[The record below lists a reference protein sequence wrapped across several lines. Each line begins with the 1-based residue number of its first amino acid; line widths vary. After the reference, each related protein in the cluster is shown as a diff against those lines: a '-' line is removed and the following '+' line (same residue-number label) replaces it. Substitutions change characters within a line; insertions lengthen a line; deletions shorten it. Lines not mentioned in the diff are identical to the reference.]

1 MPEAGELYL
10 LPKRENNWH
19 LNNVVNELRR
29 VRQAWRDEHAKNNY
43 RNKRSLPSR
52 ESVNSVADTLIKVLY
67 PMRLGDVDLRKEGED
82 YYVGHLLGTALD
94 RLTEE
99 ALLELYYQSDEQAEN
114 EVLLQ
119 EAVRRVQQFANRLP
133 VIRQRLDGDILAAY
147 QGDPSARSMDDVLLC
162 YPGIHAVMHY
172 RLAHELHQLDLP
184 LLARIIT
191 ERRIARPES
200 IFIPVRRL
208 MTDSLS
214 ITEPAWSLVK
224 PPSSVNEYV
233 FIKPSPWGP
242 NVSSSVRTDN
252 CKKIILA
259 TLLLKMTL

>member
-147 QGDPSARSMDDVLLC
+147 QVTPPRAAWMMCCSATREFM
-162 YPGIHAVMHY
+162 
-172 RLAHELHQLDLP
+172 R
-184 LLARIIT
+184 
-191 ERRIARPES
+191 
-200 IFIPVRRL
+200 
-208 MTDSLS
+208 
-214 ITEPAWSLVK
+214 
-224 PPSSVNEYV
+224 
-233 FIKPSPWGP
+233 
-242 NVSSSVRTDN
+242 
-252 CKKIILA
+252 
-259 TLLLKMTL
+259 